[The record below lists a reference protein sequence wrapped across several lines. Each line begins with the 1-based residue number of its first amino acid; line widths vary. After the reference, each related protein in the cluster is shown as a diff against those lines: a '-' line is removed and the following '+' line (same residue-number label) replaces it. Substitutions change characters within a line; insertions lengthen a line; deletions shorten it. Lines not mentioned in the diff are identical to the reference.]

1 MLKANHIAFF
11 RSHGILIARILM
23 GGMFALAGL
32 DKLINAGGTASYI
45 GSVGLPENDVL
56 AFAVGLFEIILGLAI
71 VLGKR
76 ASEAALLLGVFV
88 IVVSFL
94 FHGAGTWADAPAQK
108 VLFSK
113 NAAILA
119 GLLYI
124 VAYGSGNTWKL
135 DKHDA

>member
-1 MLKANHIAFF
+1 MLKANHMAFF

-32 DKLINAGGTASYI
+32 DKLINASGTASYM
-45 GSVGLPENDVL
+45 GSVGLPENTAL
-56 AFAVGLFEIILGLAI
+56 AFAIGLFESILGLAI
-71 VLGKR
+71 VFGKR
-76 ASEAALLLGVFV
+76 VAESALLLGIFVV
-88 IVVSFL
+88 IVSFV
-94 FHGAGTWADAPAQK
+94 FHSPSLWADMPTQK

-113 NAAILA
+113 NAAIVA

-135 DKHDA
+135 DKTEV

>member
-1 MLKANHIAFF
+1 MAFF

-32 DKLINAGGTASYI
+32 DKLINSGGTASYI
-45 GSVGLPENDVL
+45 GTVGLPENTAL
-56 AFAVGLFEIILGLAI
+56 AFAIGLFEIIMGLAI
-71 VLGKR
+71 IFGKKI
-76 ASEAALLLGVFV
+76 AEAALLLALFV

-94 FHGAGTWADAPAQK
+94 FHGPGVWADAPMQK

-124 VAYGSGNTWKL
+124 IAYGSGNTWKL
-135 DKHDA
+135 DRAEA